1 MNVISDGI
9 KHTWSAFIF
18 LLLDL
23 FTPNGVKRL
32 ILLSTVF
39 VYLSRKG
46 ILMEETDSKLKE
58 YVNSQTGCNV
68 YDFANRFANA
78 IWDNTTLKQQVDV
91 KINRPVH
98 KDEVCVTN
106 TSAIDISAAIVK
118 ASPDWLLYRPD
129 QCQAD
134 LVGILENRPLVLN

>member
-32 ILLSTVF
+32 ILLSTVY

-46 ILMEETDSKLKE
+46 ILMEETDSKLRE
-58 YVNSQTGCNV
+58 FLNARTGCNAF
-68 YDFANRFANA
+68 DFANRFAST

-91 KINRPVH
+91 KLHRAECIG
-98 KDEVCVTN
+98 DVCVSN
-106 TSAIDISAAIVK
+106 TSAVDISAAIVK

-134 LVGILENRPLVLN
+134 LMDILRDRPLVTN